1 MSVRDVAR
9 EHKELP
15 LSLLDA
21 PEVDLRMDR
30 DPDQLDKITTSI
42 GRHGILQPLI
52 VFRAGDRFQIVDGFT
67 RYLCANRAGLVVA
80 PCYIYATQDAA
91 LEGVKY
97 DTATM
102 RLELSAAEEATF
114 FHALFS
120 GECKEDIEQV
130 AARVGRSLA
139 YVDSRLQLLL
149 GHDDVF
155 DALSKKQISLGVAQ
169 ELNRITEPDWCAY
182 YLGHAIKSGSVKSV
196 VAGWVM
202 EWKNNVAARSGA
214 AMPAQPVQSLA
225 NVSPEHNPLRCYICR
240 EVNTYIPIQMS
251 VHQHCQL
258 AILDKLL
265 AAYRGDDGGS

>member
-1 MSVRDVAR
+1 VSVRDIER

-21 PEVDLRMDR
+21 PEIDLRMER

-52 VFRAGDRFQIVDGFT
+52 VYRDGERFQIVDGFT

-80 PCYIYATQDAA
+80 PCYIYATRDAA

-114 FHALFS
+114 FHALFL
-120 GECKEDIEQV
+120 GECGEDV
-130 AARVGRSLA
+130 HKLAARVGRSES

-149 GHDDVF
+149 GNDGVF
-155 DALSKKQISLGVAQ
+155 DAVSKKQISLGVAQ
-169 ELNRITEPDWCAY
+169 ELNKIAEPDWCAY
-182 YLGHAIKSGSVKSV
+182 YLGHAISSGATRSV
-196 VAGWVM
+196 VSGWVT
-202 EWKNNVAARSGA
+202 EYKNMVAARSGA
-214 AMPAQPVQSLA
+214 PMPAVAVQSLA
-225 NVSPEHNPLRCYICR
+225 NVAPEHNPLRCYICR
-240 EVNTYIPIQMS
+240 EVNNYIPIVIS

-265 AAYRGDDGGS
+265 AAYRGDAE

>member
-1 MSVRDVAR
+1 VSVRDVAR
-9 EHKELP
+9 EHKDLP

-21 PEVDLRMDR
+21 PEVDLRMER

-42 GRHGILQPLI
+42 ARHGILQPLI
-52 VFRAGDRFQIVDGFT
+52 VYRTGERFQIVDGFT
-67 RYLCANRAGLVVA
+67 RYICAGRAGLVVA

-114 FHALFS
+114 FHALFL

-155 DALSKKQISLGVAQ
+155 DALSKKQISIGVAQ
-169 ELNRITEPDWCAY
+169 ELNKITEPDWCAY
-182 YLGHAIKSGSVKSV
+182 YLGHAVSSGAVKAV
-196 VAGWVM
+196 VAGWVT
-202 EWKNNVAARSGA
+202 EWKNMVAARSGA
-214 AMPAQPVQSLA
+214 PIPAVAVQSLA
-225 NVSPEHNPLRCYICR
+225 NVAPEHNPLRCYICR
-240 EVNTYIPIQMS
+240 EVNNYIPIVIS

-265 AAYRGDDGGS
+265 AAYRGDGGES